1 MKESEIRP
9 QDLFNR
15 YLALAH
21 KDSERLLAQRVAF
34 VPVTCPA
41 CGDARQ
47 TPRLEKLGFSYVM
60 CDGCGTLYLSPRP
73 SPEQLD
79 AFYRDAES
87 VKFWSTHFYKET
99 AEARREKLF
108 RPRAQLVDDLL
119 TRSTLQDNLTFV
131 DVGSGYGIFLEE
143 IQRLGKFQR
152 VMGIEPNP
160 DMAEICRQRGFPIVQ
175 KALEAVQAGEVQSDV
190 ATAFE
195 VLEHVFDPLE
205 FLTAARRVLKPN
217 GILLFTTL
225 TVSGFDIQVLWEHSK
240 SIFPPHH
247 INLISVEGMRRL
259 VKRSG
264 LDLVE
269 LSTPGELDVDIVRN
283 IVRENPNIE
292 ISRFVHQII
301 NAPEKVRASFQ
312 AFLKMNELSSHI
324 RVIARQQV

>member
-1 MKESEIRP
+1 MKEFDIRP

-15 YLALAH
+15 YLALARD
-21 KDSERLLAQRVAF
+21 DSARLLAQRVTF
-34 VPVTCPA
+34 VTVVCPA
-41 CGDARQ
+41 CGETHQ
-47 TPRLEKLGFSYVM
+47 PPGLEKLGYTYVM
-60 CDGCGTLYLSPRP
+60 CEACGTLYLSPRP

-99 AEARREKLF
+99 MEARREKLF
-108 RPRAQLVDDLL
+108 RPRAQLVSELL
-119 TRSTLQDNLTFV
+119 TRSTVQDDMTFV
-131 DVGSGYGIFLEE
+131 DIGAGYGIFLEE
-143 IQRLGKFQR
+143 VQRLGKFQR

-160 DMAEICRQRGFPIVQ
+160 EMADICRQRGFPIVQ
-175 KALEAVQAGEVQSDV
+175 KPLEAVQAGEVQADV

-247 INLISVEGMRRL
+247 INFISVEVMGRL
-259 VKRSG
+259 VQRAG
-264 LDLVE
+264 LTLVE
-269 LSTPGELDVDIVRN
+269 LSTPGQLDVDIVAN
-283 IVRENPNIE
+283 TVAENPQ
-292 ISRFVHQII
+292 ISLPRFV
-301 NAPEKVRASFQ
+301 AYL
-312 AFLKMNELSSHI
+312 LKMRDSNTRQALQEFLRLHRLSSHI
-324 RVIARQQV
+324 RVVATA